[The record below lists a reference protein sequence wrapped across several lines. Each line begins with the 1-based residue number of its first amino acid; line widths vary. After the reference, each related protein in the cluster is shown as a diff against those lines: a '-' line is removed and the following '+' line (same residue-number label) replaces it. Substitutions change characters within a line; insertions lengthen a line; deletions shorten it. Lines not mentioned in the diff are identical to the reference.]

1 MSGDEIFDRLSAKLR
16 DGQPLDDTDCMQ
28 FMIAPLTYQTKEAKQ
43 KAVRKAYELS
53 KQIADEETLDFVLP
67 GIIVFCE
74 KVIDEETY
82 TKMKERIRMTR
93 MGREFAE
100 ERRAAV
106 EKALLEG
113 KAEGRTEEKVES
125 VRALM
130 ASMKVSAK
138 EAMDMLAVPDGMR
151 STVRMML

>member
-1 MSGDEIFDRLSAKLR
+1 
-16 DGQPLDDTDCMQ
+16 
-28 FMIAPLTYQTKEAKQ
+28 
-43 KAVRKAYELS
+43 
-53 KQIADEETLDFVLP
+53 
-67 GIIVFCE
+67 
-74 KVIDEETY
+74 
-82 TKMKERIRMTR
+82 MTR